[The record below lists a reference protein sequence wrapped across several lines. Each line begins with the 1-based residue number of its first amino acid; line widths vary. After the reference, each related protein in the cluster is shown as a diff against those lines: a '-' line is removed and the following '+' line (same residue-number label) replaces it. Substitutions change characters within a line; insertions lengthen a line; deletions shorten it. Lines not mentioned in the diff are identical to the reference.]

1 MKWHLLGFLQ
11 GFLYQ
16 LLSDDRRDSH
26 LQNFIVCPLSR
37 NEKCNCLVNSIFYQL
52 AVLERKGPK
61 NFEKIANNKK
71 PKKWPI
77 TKNLK
82 KRQIKKKLSRNEKC
96 NCLVNS
102 IFYLRERAAH
112 QRRGEKTKI
121 ALLTFLLPPQKY
133 CQEKKLIRMCCFR
146 WVFFCQLSFTESGKE
161 SSKKRHLQLLSGSC
175 FNPLTKYHL
184 LMSQHHLEAFCTISV
199 HG

>member
-121 ALLTFLLPPQKY
+121 ALLTFLPPPRKY
-133 CQEKKLIRMCCFR
+133 CQEKETNPNVLLPLGIFLPVKLHRIGKGVFKETAPPASFR
-146 WVFFCQLSFTESGKE
+146 K
-161 SSKKRHLQLLSGSC
+161 LL
-175 FNPLTKYHL
+175 
-184 LMSQHHLEAFCTISV
+184 
-199 HG
+199 